1 MLEVSCWVLN
11 VHQALMRKATAVV
24 HERTF
29 DLGDRLIQFSG
40 AVIDIIEFLPDRRS
54 TGHIAG
60 QLLRAGTSAAP
71 NHAEAQSAESCRDF
85 IHKMKLALKELRE
98 TQVWLKL
105 ILPKRYIE
113 QTGELQRMI
122 KECDE
127 LTAIFVAS
135 IATAGRRLGAD
146 QRRTMYRA
154 G

>member
-1 MLEVSCWVLN
+1 
-11 VHQALMRKATAVV
+11 
-24 HERTF
+24 
-29 DLGDRLIQFSG
+29 
-40 AVIDIIEFLPDRRS
+40 
-54 TGHIAG
+54 
-60 QLLRAGTSAAP
+60 
-71 NHAEAQSAESCRDF
+71 
-85 IHKMKLALKELRE
+85 MKLALKELRE

-105 ILPKRYIE
+105 ILQKRYIE